1 MINILYLDDE
11 IKTDKDSIDIFK
23 MNIDGVNGDYN
34 LYLYNDFNQFIK
46 EVLNFG
52 NNTIIILDIRM
63 PVKNGADVLKE
74 LRELKLTFPV
84 IGYSAKNDHEKLVE
98 VINNA
103 IEKFKDNIPLEL
115 TEALNEYLERH
126 NDIKESKII
135 IKESNSTKEISFS
148 EIQNEINKGST
159 FGKDYQKALYK
170 IAFEYLK
177 K

>member
-74 LRELKLTFPV
+74 LRVK
-84 IGYSAKNDHEKLVE
+84 
-98 VINNA
+98 INISCNWV
-103 IEKFKDNIPLEL
+103 F
-115 TEALNEYLERH
+115 
-126 NDIKESKII
+126 SK
-135 IKESNSTKEISFS
+135 
-148 EIQNEINKGST
+148 
-159 FGKDYQKALYK
+159 
-170 IAFEYLK
+170 
-177 K
+177 